1 MDLYRG
7 ASEEEMNVPANGRA
21 LVAIDLGAQSC
32 RVSLLR
38 WRNGEAAWTLI
49 HRIPNAPVQ
58 RDQGL
63 SWDIASILSA
73 VQEGL
78 QLCAQE
84 APEGIAAI
92 GVDGWA
98 VDYVRLLE
106 DGRWRGDPFCY
117 RDDRTILS
125 EAELARIIPPQRLFE
140 LSGIQPL
147 RINTLFQLYAD
158 NTSGISPKMHWVN
171 LPEAVLA
178 SLGADRVAEYTNAT
192 HTQLLGLHS
201 RQWCPEIF
209 TAAGQALEAAPK
221 IVPPG
226 TIVGILQGSL
236 AGNPRLRGA
245 KLIAPACHDTAS
257 AVAGS
262 PFSGEDRVF
271 ICSGTWS
278 LVGIVLEQPV
288 VEEEARLAGFTN
300 IGGLDGR
307 YCFLRNV
314 NGMWLLGQCLEEWKQ
329 AGRQWEVAELVAA
342 CECLPSPPIC
352 IDVDAA
358 DLASPGPM
366 LPRLNRQIIEQGG
379 RELPAFPEEAP
390 QVANLLF
397 HSLAEKYARVLGDIR
412 RFTGRKFDQV
422 CVVGGGSRNRYLN
435 RLTEKKTGIVIV
447 PGPAESSTVGNFA
460 IQLACLE
467 GESGS
472 YGVKIEAV
480 ARWANFLNGAMA
492 PQLDTVA

>member
-1 MDLYRG
+1 
-7 ASEEEMNVPANGRA
+7 MNVPANGRA

-38 WRNGEAAWTLI
+38 WKSGEPTWTLI

-58 RDQGL
+58 RNQGL
-63 SWDIASILSA
+63 LWDMPSILSA
-73 VQEGL
+73 MEEGL
-78 QLCAQE
+78 RLCAQE

-106 DGRWRGDPFCY
+106 NGCWAGDPFCY
-117 RDDRTILS
+117 RDDRTLLS
-125 EAELARIIPPQRLFE
+125 EKELTRIIPPQRLFE
-140 LSGIQPL
+140 LTGIQPL
-147 RINTLFQLYAD
+147 RLNTLFQLYAD
-158 NTSGISPKMHWVN
+158 NSRGVSPEMPWMN
-171 LPEAVLA
+171 LPEAILA
-178 SLGADRVAEYTNAT
+178 ALGGNRVAEYTNAT
-192 HTQLLGLHS
+192 HTQLLGLHT
-201 RQWCPEIF
+201 RRWCPEIF
-209 TAAGQALEAAPK
+209 TAAGQSLEAAPK
-221 IVPPG
+221 VVPPG
-226 TIVGILQGSL
+226 TVVGTLRGAL
-236 AGNPRLRGA
+236 AENTRLRGA
-245 KLIAPACHDTAS
+245 QLIAPACHDTAS

-278 LVGIVLEQPV
+278 LVGMVVAQPV
-288 VEEEARLAGFTN
+288 ITEEARIAGFTN
-300 IGGLDGR
+300 IGGLDGL

-314 NGMWLLGQCLEEWKQ
+314 NGMWLLGQCLEEWKA
-329 AGRQWEVAELVAA
+329 AGKQWEIAELITH
-342 CECLPSPPIC
+342 CESLSPPSVG
-352 IDVDAA
+352 IDVDAE
-358 DLASPGPM
+358 DLSLPGPM
-366 LPRLNRQIIEQGG
+366 LSRLNRQISEQGG
-379 RELPAFPEEAP
+379 KPLSTSPEDAP

-397 HSLAEKYARVLGDIR
+397 HSLAEKYAKVLRDIR
-412 RFTGRKFDQV
+412 RFTGRQFDQV

-435 RLTEKKTGIVIV
+435 RLTEEKSGMVMI

-460 IQLACLE
+460 IQLACLA

-480 ARWANFLNGAMA
+480 TRWAKFLNGAMA